1 MTKKIRRSI
10 TPDSGLL
17 EYPMGYFVYAF
28 YSLVNENICG
38 EINHNDLV
46 NSLKEFYQWTCNYA
60 EDIIS
65 DALRQG
71 LITRVRTGSNTNS
84 SNRYESV

>member
-1 MTKKIRRSI
+1 MTKKIQRAI
-10 TPDSGLL
+10 TPDSGRL

-28 YSLVNENICG
+28 YSLVNESICG

-46 NSLKEFYQWTCNYA
+46 NSLKESYQWTCNYA

-65 DALRQG
+65 DALRQR
-71 LITRVRTGSNTNS
+71 LITRVRIGSNTNGS
-84 SNRYESV
+84 RYGSVQ